1 MADIYGFSPG
11 LQELSDRAALTGELG
26 VLGQIRNQ
34 APSVPFIPR
43 SPFPAPWGQAF
54 DLGQFPGHSINPVQ
68 PWQSLQF
75 RPNAGVV
82 GQRPALAQPMGM
94 QDMGNWQDPRG
105 ALAPPVYPDQH
116 QDNNS
121 PAKVNAPNTGTQQPS
136 MGTDPAAAA
145 AAQAQHAQQSQDS
158 DAWRWGLLAA
168 GLGILANNS
177 GHYGA
182 AGPALGKGGMMG
194 VQTYL
199 GLKQNEKEDALKR
212 EHMAQTKAYQ
222 DKQLG
227 LQERGVAVTEG
238 KLANEVAKLK
248 QQQEIALA
256 LAGDD
261 PQMMR
266 IAMAEPEKFIEF
278 QLARRKPD
286 YKEREIRNGDQAR
299 QEFSLDGGQNWSP
312 VPGGGAYNMRAARG
326 GTDISLKV
334 GEKQGEA
341 FTKPIAEQVDASY
354 SRATSAVESQNVVNR
369 ISARLN
375 DGKVIAGIGAN
386 QRMAAAQFMDLLG
399 VDAKGL
405 AETRSVIQGLSELT
419 LKSRGLLKGQ
429 GQVTDRETTLL
440 EKAQSGSIDFTPTE
454 LKELVNVFTR
464 MNRAQYDA
472 HGRVMKRLEGV
483 QGGESAGVFYQPDPF
498 PDSPAAPP
506 VKRYNPATG
515 KIE

>member
-68 PWQSLQF
+68 PWQSLQY

-105 ALAPPVYPDQH
+105 ALAQVTPEDQP
-116 QDNNS
+116 QQQ
-121 PAKVNAPNTGTQQPS
+121 PAPKPQQPNTGTQQPS

-194 VQTYL
+194 MQTYL
-199 GLKQNEKEDALKR
+199 GLKQNEKEEALKR

-286 YKEREIRNGDQAR
+286 YKEREIRNGEQAR

-312 VPGGGAYNMRAARG
+312 VPGGGVYNMRAARG
-326 GTDISLKV
+326 GTNVSVSTVEAPFLKKV
-334 GEKQGEA
+334 AEGEGDLFIKQKGVAESAVTQLQQLGEA
-341 FTKPIAEQVDASY
+341 KKLLAGGMYTGMGAEYKLAAGKAL
-354 SRATSAVESQNVVNR
+354 RAAGLDYAADDVANTEAFAATMGRQTLELVKGLGAGSG
-369 ISARLN
+369 ISNADREYA
-375 DGKVIAGIGAN
+375 DKIAGGKINLDQKSIERIIDINERAARAAIHNYN
-386 QRMAAAQFMDLLG
+386 Q
-399 VDAKGL
+399 K
-405 AETRSVIQGLSELT
+405 AEGFASKPES
-419 LKSRGLLKGQ
+419 
-429 GQVTDRETTLL
+429 
-440 EKAQSGSIDFTPTE
+440 SGIPYDMRVKDPT
-454 LKELVNVFTR
+454 
-464 MNRAQYDA
+464 
-472 HGRVMKRLEGV
+472 
-483 QGGESAGVFYQPDPF
+483 GG
-498 PDSPAAPP
+498 P
-506 VKRYNPATG
+506 VRRYNPATG